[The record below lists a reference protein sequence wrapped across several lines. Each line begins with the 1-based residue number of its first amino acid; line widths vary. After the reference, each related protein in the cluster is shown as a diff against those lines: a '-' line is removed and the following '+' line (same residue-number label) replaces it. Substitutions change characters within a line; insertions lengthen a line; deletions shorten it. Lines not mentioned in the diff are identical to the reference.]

1 MNKIKFGVSINKVGA
16 LTVWNYRIRTKKDS
30 ELESG
35 LRSIAHLVERWYD
48 VSISIIDSTQ
58 GCMRYDFSSTSK
70 KDFDKVVIEID
81 KKRAEA
87 EILAVKEKWQ
97 HLFDVRYG
105 KVSRKSVPVSIAAI
119 ELEPKL

>member
-1 MNKIKFGVSINKVGA
+1 
-16 LTVWNYRIRTKKDS
+16 
-30 ELESG
+30 
-35 LRSIAHLVERWYD
+35 
-48 VSISIIDSTQ
+48 
-58 GCMRYDFSSTSK
+58 MRYDFSTTSK

-105 KVSRKSVPVSIAAI
+105 KVSRKSVPVAIAAI